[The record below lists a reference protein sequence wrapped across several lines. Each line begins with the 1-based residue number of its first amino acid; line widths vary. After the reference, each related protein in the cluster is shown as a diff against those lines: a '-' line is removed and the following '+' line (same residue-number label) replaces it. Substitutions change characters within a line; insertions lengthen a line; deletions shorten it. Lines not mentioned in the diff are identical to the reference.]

1 MSYSNIFP
9 QPYAFPNAI
18 YAFLGL
24 PVALL
29 SYAALFEFGYSAL
42 LQKLYGQTREWSMVY
57 RVQTYLFILNLP
69 LLIMAL
75 SGIVYNS
82 SLMPL
87 EVALKVDEILILV
100 VSGYIC
106 YLEESRQTP
115 IRGCLFLKDVTLA
128 IIYNLALLD
137 LYKGGELTPTPA
149 YIALPIYLV
158 ALIIQAFSN

>member
-1 MSYSNIFP
+1 M
-9 QPYAFPNAI
+9 
-18 YAFLGL
+18 
-24 PVALL
+24 
-29 SYAALFEFGYSAL
+29 
-42 LQKLYGQTREWSMVY
+42 
-57 RVQTYLFILNLP
+57 
-69 LLIMAL
+69 
-75 SGIVYNS
+75 
-82 SLMPL
+82 
-87 EVALKVDEILILV
+87 DEILILV

-128 IIYNLALLD
+128 VFFNLALLD